1 MQQNKKESA
10 KTDFP
15 EEHVIDDDVIDD
27 DVMDDDFMG
36 GSSLCSSTDCTG
48 LIPSLPVSDS
58 EITSYE
64 QLYHFLPKAKG

>member
-15 EEHVIDDDVIDD
+15 EEHVMDN

>member
-15 EEHVIDDDVIDD
+15 EEHVIDDDV
-27 DVMDDDFMG
+27 MDDDIMG

>member
-15 EEHVIDDDVIDD
+15 KEHVIDD

>member
-1 MQQNKKESA
+1 MKQSKEELQ
-10 KTDFP
+10 KNDLQENNFP
-15 EEHVIDDDVIDD
+15 E
-27 DVMDDDFMG
+27 DDF
-36 GSSLCSSTDCTG
+36 LQDDFLKDRNICSSTDCTG

>member
-15 EEHVIDDDVIDD
+15 EEHVIDD